1 MLNKLFAREI
11 LETCL
16 TLGILHAVND
26 GVAIYHAASETDPE
40 HYPAGWY
47 VDDKEDI
54 VSAIATDPEAI
65 SEIKPHLVKAGYP
78 FEEREAF
85 WENTYQ
91 NIFPD
96 KN

>member
-16 TLGILHAVND
+16 TLDILHAVND

-54 VSAIATDPEAI
+54 VSAIATDPEAT

-85 WENTYQ
+85 WKNTYQ